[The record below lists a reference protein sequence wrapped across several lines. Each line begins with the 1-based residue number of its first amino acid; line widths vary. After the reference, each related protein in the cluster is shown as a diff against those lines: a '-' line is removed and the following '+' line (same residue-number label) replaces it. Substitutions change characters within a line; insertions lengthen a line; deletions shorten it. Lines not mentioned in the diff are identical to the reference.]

1 MTHRRGD
8 AVVDALGRTVAC
20 RPPPRRIVS
29 LVPSV
34 TQCLFDLGA
43 GDRVVGR
50 TDYCTAPHR
59 ALGVPTVGG
68 PKTVDAEG
76 VARLLPDLVLAD
88 VEENDREQVEDV
100 IARGIRVYAAFPR
113 RIEDVAAFLEDLAV
127 LLDVGGLA
135 RGHAARLRSVPPPD
149 PRRVRAACLIWRDPW
164 MTVTG
169 ETLPGALLEAAGAE
183 NVFARSPGRYPTLE
197 PARLAAAKPRAVLL
211 PSEPYPFGAQHREE
225 VEALVPGAVALTAP
239 GEWVTWYG
247 CRVAEA
253 IEGLRRMLDPFRSR
267 VGPHGG

>member
-8 AVVDALGRTVAC
+8 TVVDALGRTVAC
-20 RPPPRRIVS
+20 RPAPRRIVS

-43 GDRVVGR
+43 GRRVVGR

-59 ALGVPTVGG
+59 AVRVPPVGG
-68 PKTVDAEG
+68 PKSVDPEA

-100 IARGIRVYAAFPR
+100 IARGIRVYASFPR

-135 RGHAARLRSVPPPD
+135 RQHAERLRSVPPPD
-149 PRRVRAACLIWRDPW
+149 PRRVRVACLIWRDPW

-169 ETLPGALLEAAGAE
+169 ETLPGALLEAGGAE
-183 NVFARSPGRYPTLE
+183 NVFAQAPGRYPTVDTVQ
-197 PARLAAAKPRAVLL
+197 LAAANPQVVFL
-211 PSEPYPFGAQHREE
+211 PSDPYPFGEQHREE

-239 GEWVTWYG
+239 GEWLTWYG
-247 CRVAEA
+247 CRVPEA
-253 IEGLRRMLDPFRSR
+253 IEGLRGMLDPFRGR
-267 VGPHGG
+267 VAPHGG